1 MFSWP
6 SSKRRPMP
14 GAAAPMGGSAAS
26 VASAAGPAAE
36 ALELAL
42 LDGVRAGRRREFDEL
57 YRLYHPRLW
66 RFLQPMLKQPELV
79 EEALN
84 DTLMVVWQRAA
95 SFDGRSKLS
104 TWIFGIAYRRGL
116 KALARLDLP
125 VEPDPADDPA
135 DDRPGPEA
143 ELALAQLQAS
153 TREAL
158 ASLSPEHRAVVV
170 LCYFHDMAYDDIA
183 AIVGCPPAT
192 VKTRMFYA
200 RRRLRDLLSTESSR
214 HPGPGD
220 LP

>member
-1 MFSWP
+1 V
-6 SSKRRPMP
+6 
-14 GAAAPMGGSAAS
+14 AS
-26 VASAAGPAAE
+26 GASAAGPAAE
-36 ALELAL
+36 TLELAL